1 MPSRPNDS
9 GRTDAKGRKIKLSD
23 HTATN
28 QATAPAP
35 PDTDQTSLTLQRV
48 DEFDAATIRDL
59 LAELGRRVEQQG
71 VHARIFIVGG
81 AAMALAYNSRRI
93 TRDID
98 AVFEP
103 KTIIYEE
110 ARRMSNDIPGLPP
123 DWLNDGVKGLM
134 PTSTTTALAT
144 ETFATTGIS
153 VGVASAEYMFAM
165 KASAAR
171 SEVDR
176 DDLRTL
182 IGELGIKSTD
192 EALAILER
200 HYNADRLTPKS
211 QFILDELVT
220 EYLEQRNETDPAI

>member
-1 MPSRPNDS
+1 MP
-9 GRTDAKGRKIKLSD
+9 
-23 HTATN
+23 
-28 QATAPAP
+28 P
-35 PDTDQTSLTLQRV
+35 PPPIDV
-48 DEFDAATIRDL
+48 DGFDGFDGDTIREL
-59 LAELGRRVEQQG
+59 LAELGRRLDKRDIK
-71 VHARIFIVGG
+71 ANIFIVGG

-110 ARRMSNDIPGLPP
+110 ARRMADDIPGLPP

-134 PTSTTTALAT
+134 PPMEHSELAI
-144 ETFATTGIS
+144 EAFGSPGIS

-176 DDLRTL
+176 DDIRTL
-182 IGELGIKSTD
+182 IGELDITSVD
-192 EALAILER
+192 EAFAILER
-200 HYNADRLTPKS
+200 HYSPDRLTPKS
-211 QFILDELVT
+211 QFVLEELVG
-220 EYLEQRNETDPAI
+220 EYLAEQR